1 MTISIFLFYLILS
14 RKKKEQADNFK
25 INNDI
30 LENVNIFKYK
40 YLALDVKIINIYY
53 ELRFIKN
60 YNLTSFNDSLKFIN
74 NLLKIYYICKKKML
88 SKNRI
93 KNTSLIYN
101 KISNAILYQKK
112 ALDSLSSITINLPIN
127 TFVKDKPLTII
138 LEENIKKLFILSE
151 IKIKEINKLYN
162 LLYKNI
168 ENINKETNFI
178 KLDEPSPNPINS
190 YGYLENYNLY

>member
-1 MTISIFLFYLILS
+1 METDNFLITFKNLTKDDLFKIIVVIIFFFYIVNKIHFSVNTFISLTISIFLFYLILS

-74 NLLKIYYICKKKML
+74 NLLKIYYICKKNML
-88 SKNRI
+88 SK
-93 KNTSLIYN
+93 
-101 KISNAILYQKK
+101 
-112 ALDSLSSITINLPIN
+112 
-127 TFVKDKPLTII
+127 
-138 LEENIKKLFILSE
+138 
-151 IKIKEINKLYN
+151 
-162 LLYKNI
+162 
-168 ENINKETNFI
+168 I
-178 KLDEPSPNPINS
+178 KLKTQ
-190 YGYLENYNLY
+190 L

>member
-1 MTISIFLFYLILS
+1 VNTFISLTISIFLLYLLLS
-14 RKKKEQADNFK
+14 RKKKEYADNFK

-74 NLLKIYYICKKKML
+74 NLLKTYYICKKKML

-93 KNTSLIYN
+93 KNTTLIYN

-127 TFVKDKPLTII
+127 TFVKEKPLTII
-138 LEENIKKLFILSE
+138 LEENIKK
-151 IKIKEINKLYN
+151 
-162 LLYKNI
+162 
-168 ENINKETNFI
+168 
-178 KLDEPSPNPINS
+178 
-190 YGYLENYNLY
+190 